1 MTSSFLNIF
10 LFLLTTILYYYQL
23 NPVLTYDI
31 TADFKKYQEYV
42 KQKYMYLGLY
52 LMLVA
57 FFQVLAN
64 SYIITSKCGG
74 SVKDNIGKAFLFV
87 FIWILMLGFMIV
99 AVQTGFP
106 FGSDY
111 VAAFSNVI
119 GYFYVSSSANK
130 ILTDLLIDRDVQKKI
145 DEDNT
150 LTPEQKEAM
159 QSAADVIIKICG
171 NTSILINQ
179 INPSNFND
187 YWNILN
193 PLKKQKYQTENTET
207 TKIRDDL
214 FNLVVTKYNI
224 GESIWYILTGIIIA
238 AYVQLRISSVGCNSN
253 PKAMQDNY
261 NKFLEAEDKAKEEKE
276 MATSTTYTIT
286 N

>member
-1 MTSSFLNIF
+1 MSSSFLNIF
-10 LFLLTTILYYYQL
+10 LFFLTTILYYYQL
-23 NPVLTYDI
+23 NPILTYDI
-31 TADFKKYQEYV
+31 TSDFKKYQEYV

-52 LMLVA
+52 LLLVA

-74 SVKDNIGKAFLFV
+74 SIKDNIGRAFLFV

-119 GYFYVSSSANK
+119 GYFCVSSSANK
-130 ILTDLLIDRDVQKKI
+130 VLTELLIDRDVQKKI
-145 DEDNT
+145 DADTT

-179 INPSNFND
+179 MNPSNFKD
-187 YWNILN
+187 YWDILN
-193 PLKKQKYQTENTET
+193 PLKKQKYQTDNEET
-207 TKIRDDL
+207 VKIRDDL
-214 FNLVVTKYNI
+214 FNLVVTKHNI
-224 GESIWYILTGIIIA
+224 GESFWYILTGIIIA
-238 AYVQLRISSVGCNSN
+238 AYVQLKITTVGCISN
-253 PKAMQDNY
+253 PKTMKDNY
-261 NKFLEAEDKAKEEKE
+261 NKFLEKEQQVKEEQE